1 MSKIDEFRQA
11 KNSFV
16 LYIFAFST
24 LWFLAV
30 CILFG
35 VYICKSFDSNSI
47 TSTQIQGDYSQQGV
61 AGGTVSIN

>member
-1 MSKIDEFRQA
+1 MNRIDEFRQA
-11 KNSFV
+11 KNSFI
-16 LYIFAFST
+16 LYILAFST

-35 VYICKSFDSNSI
+35 VYVWCSFHNVSIEATQTQGNYSN
-47 TSTQIQGDYSQQGV
+47 QGV

>member
-1 MSKIDEFRQA
+1 MSRIDEFRQA

-35 VYICKSFDSNSI
+35 VYVWCSFHSTSNISQDI
-47 TSTQIQGDYSQQGV
+47 DGDYNMQKV
-61 AGGTVSIN
+61 VK